1 MVQLKVLSGKK
12 AGTAWVA
19 RRFPVR
25 IGRSAAADLQLEEDG
40 VWDQHLQ
47 LDFDPAEGIVLS
59 AQPNALATVNG
70 QPVQQTV
77 LRNGDAIE
85 IGSLKTAVLAQRN
98 PPGWA
103 CASAKGSPGPAS
115 PPFPSA
121 RLASSTGCS
130 AEGASARV
138 NAGSALRR

>member
-47 LDFDPAEGIVLS
+47 LDFNPAEGIVLS

-70 QPVQQTV
+70 QPVHQTV
-77 LRNGDAIE
+77 LRNGDAID
-85 IGSLKTAVLAQRN
+85 IGSLKNAVLAQRN
-98 PPGWA
+98 PP
-103 CASAKGSPGPAS
+103 S
-115 PPFPSA
+115 
-121 RLASSTGCS
+121 RLAPPRRAYLGWHRRHFPWPGRPHLLAAPLKAWSTQSS
-130 AEGASARV
+130 
-138 NAGSALRR
+138 AGSALRR